1 MKVSPRCLLSPSP
14 QLGDGS
20 FIAVQTDK
28 PSYHAGEMMT
38 GKIVAQI
45 NSPVVCDEV
54 SLKVRLKEK
63 VEWDDE
69 TSRTG

>member
-1 MKVSPRCLLSPSP
+1 
-14 QLGDGS
+14 
-20 FIAVQTDK
+20 
-28 PSYHAGEMMT
+28 MT

-54 SLKVRLKEK
+54 ALKVRLKEK

-69 TSRTG
+69 SCRTG